1 MVAVRDIHLKDNFT
15 LDEWVSSLTLSE
27 SDKNQLRTV
36 YQYCLTLG
44 DEALTNRLLV
54 RGVEMV
60 GILLMLSMDL
70 ATLKA
75 AILYPFVEAGLIS
88 QEKVN
93 EDFGPKIA
101 KLVEGVLEMEAI
113 RSLQTL
119 HRSETSP
126 EQVDNVRRMLLAMV
140 EDVRAVVIKLAERI
154 ACLREAKKADE
165 ETRVLMA
172 QEITNIYAPLANRL
186 GIGQLKWELEDLA
199 FRYLHPDTYKQI
211 AKQLDEKRLDRE
223 RYIREFVQSLRD
235 ALAEAGVE
243 AEVYGRPKHIYSIWR
258 KMQKKHLE
266 FNELFDVRA
275 VRVVTKRLQDCYA
288 ALGIVHTHFHH
299 IPREFD
305 DYVANPKPNGYQSIH
320 TVVVGPEGKTVEIQI
335 RTIAMDFWASL
346 EHKIYYKFEGNAQQ
360 YISRDLR
367 ECSEIVSML
376 DAKMLQ
382 LNEAIIEARAAQ
394 EEDTDA
400 V

>member
-1 MVAVRDIHLKDNFT
+1 MVAVREIHLKDNFT
-15 LDEWVSSLTLSE
+15 LEEWVSSLTLSE

-70 ATLKA
+70 ATLKS
-75 AILYPFVEAGLIS
+75 AILYPFVEAGLIK

-154 ACLREAKKADE
+154 ACLREAKLADE

-199 FRYLHPDTYKQI
+199 FRYLHPDTYEKT
-211 AKQLDEKRLDRE
+211 ANQLYE
-223 RYIREFVQSLRD
+223 Q
-235 ALAEAGVE
+235 
-243 AEVYGRPKHIYSIWR
+243 
-258 KMQKKHLE
+258 
-266 FNELFDVRA
+266 
-275 VRVVTKRLQDCYA
+275 
-288 ALGIVHTHFHH
+288 
-299 IPREFD
+299 
-305 DYVANPKPNGYQSIH
+305 
-320 TVVVGPEGKTVEIQI
+320 
-335 RTIAMDFWASL
+335 
-346 EHKIYYKFEGNAQQ
+346 
-360 YISRDLR
+360 
-367 ECSEIVSML
+367 
-376 DAKMLQ
+376 
-382 LNEAIIEARAAQ
+382 
-394 EEDTDA
+394 
-400 V
+400 

>member
-113 RSLQTL
+113 RSCKPFTAAKPR
-119 HRSETSP
+119 RSRWTTCAACCSP
-126 EQVDNVRRMLLAMV
+126 WSRTCAPWSSSWRSASPACVRR
-140 EDVRAVVIKLAERI
+140 R
-154 ACLREAKKADE
+154 ADE

-211 AKQLDEKRLDRE
+211 AKQLTRSGSIASATSANSCSPCAMPWPRPGS
-223 RYIREFVQSLRD
+223 RPRST
-235 ALAEAGVE
+235 AG
-243 AEVYGRPKHIYSIWR
+243 RNTS
-258 KMQKKHLE
+258 
-266 FNELFDVRA
+266 
-275 VRVVTKRLQDCYA
+275 T
-288 ALGIVHTHFHH
+288 
-299 IPREFD
+299 
-305 DYVANPKPNGYQSIH
+305 
-320 TVVVGPEGKTVEIQI
+320 
-335 RTIAMDFWASL
+335 AS
-346 EHKIYYKFEGNAQQ
+346 GARCRRSTSN
-360 YISRDLR
+360 STS
-367 ECSEIVSML
+367 CSMC
-376 DAKMLQ
+376 
-382 LNEAIIEARAAQ
+382 ARCG
-394 EEDTDA
+394 
-400 V
+400 

>member
-172 QEITNIYAPLANRL
+172 QEITNIYAPLRTASVSVSSSGSSRISPSATCTRTPTSRSPNSWMRNASIASATSANSCSPCAMPWPRP
-186 GIGQLKWELEDLA
+186 A
-199 FRYLHPDTYKQI
+199 SRPRSM
-211 AKQLDEKRLDRE
+211 ADRNT
-223 RYIREFVQSLRD
+223 S
-235 ALAEAGVE
+235 
-243 AEVYGRPKHIYSIWR
+243 
-258 KMQKKHLE
+258 
-266 FNELFDVRA
+266 
-275 VRVVTKRLQDCYA
+275 T
-288 ALGIVHTHFHH
+288 
-299 IPREFD
+299 
-305 DYVANPKPNGYQSIH
+305 
-320 TVVVGPEGKTVEIQI
+320 
-335 RTIAMDFWASL
+335 AS
-346 EHKIYYKFEGNAQQ
+346 GARCRRSTSN
-360 YISRDLR
+360 STS
-367 ECSEIVSML
+367 CSMC
-376 DAKMLQ
+376 
-382 LNEAIIEARAAQ
+382 ARCG
-394 EEDTDA
+394 
-400 V
+400 